1 MNSKL
6 LIFLIFSLKF
16 KVESIS
22 ASMVLIGS
30 RNFFINL
37 LIIVLATDTMIQLMK
52 LEAISIKIPTIKNT
66 SAK

>member
-1 MNSKL
+1 M
-6 LIFLIFSLKF
+6 
-16 KVESIS
+16 ESIS